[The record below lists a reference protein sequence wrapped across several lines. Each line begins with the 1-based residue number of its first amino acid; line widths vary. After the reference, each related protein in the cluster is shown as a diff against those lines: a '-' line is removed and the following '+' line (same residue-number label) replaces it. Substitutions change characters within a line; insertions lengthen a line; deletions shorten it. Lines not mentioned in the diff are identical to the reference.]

1 MSAGPI
7 RDKQIQSDR
16 AARVNYQEAQEAARQ
31 ALEAEKLAEKL
42 KDPAYQAR
50 VKQANI
56 DRLKQESDR
65 EQRIRDMEASMRKTI
80 NERFPNAAK
89 AFTPKFSTGL
99 AFQESIDKRIFDSF
113 EKHSLGQPRRQF
125 NPSFGVVKQPLD
137 LFAKD
142 ASPPGVAGLPWG
154 GGFTTPKRLLVNTAT
169 SWGMPGAGIHQFS
182 SPVAQMPV
190 QGFALGMPTVH
201 KFQPR

>member
-1 MSAGPI
+1 MGAGPI

-16 AARVNYQEAQEAARQ
+16 AARVNYQEAQEASRQ
-31 ALEAEKLAEKL
+31 ALEAEKL

-56 DRLKQESDR
+56 DRLKQKQDR
-65 EQRIRDMEASMRKTI
+65 EQRIRDMEASFDKTI
-80 NERFPNAAK
+80 RERFPNAAK
-89 AFTPKFSTGL
+89 AFTPKFSTGQS
-99 AFQESIDKRIFDSF
+99 FQESINQRIADSF
-113 EKHSLGQPRRQF
+113 ERHSLGKPRRQF

-154 GGFTTPKRLLVNTAT
+154 GGFTTPKRLLVNTTT

-182 SPVAQMPV
+182 SPVAEMPV

>member
-16 AARVNYQEAQEAARQ
+16 AARVNYQQASRQAKLQ
-31 ALEAEKLAEKL
+31 ALEAEAKTWRLA
-42 KDPAYQAR
+42 DPAAQAR
-50 VKQANI
+50 LEQANI
-56 DRLKQESDR
+56 DIRNQ
-65 EQRIRDMEASMRKTI
+65 EQRNRDMEASMRKTI

-89 AFTPKFSTGL
+89 AFTPKFSTGQS
-99 AFQESIDKRIFDSF
+99 FQESIDKRIFDSF
-113 EKHSLGQPRRQF
+113 EKHSLGKPRRQF

-182 SPVAQMPV
+182 SPVAEMPV